1 MRIAGVGFS
10 CMDVYDQLNRMYPT
24 GNSVDFVIHMRRMG
38 VQASLVSVVGTDA
51 YGDMMIDMLKTE
63 KIDVSHLSVRQG
75 STAVFKMELNGNDR
89 VHKEKIEGV
98 MAHFALNEDDRRFI
112 AEHDALHTNL
122 SGRIERELPYF
133 RERGVSIVFDF
144 STRTKKDISGPILP
158 DVDYAFFSYT
168 EEDAYITE
176 FIAWAQALGPRIV
189 IATLGERGS
198 LAYDGKTLYRGQIVP
213 VEVVNTV
220 GAGDSFCAGFM
231 YGELQGWSIAE
242 SLNHGAR
249 TAAGVVT
256 KFEPY

>member
-1 MRIAGVGFS
+1 
-10 CMDVYDQLNRMYPT
+10 
-24 GNSVDFVIHMRRMG
+24 
-38 VQASLVSVVGTDA
+38 
-51 YGDMMIDMLKTE
+51 
-63 KIDVSHLSVRQG
+63 
-75 STAVFKMELNGNDR
+75 
-89 VHKEKIEGV
+89 

-144 STRTKKDISGPILP
+144 STRTKKDIAGPILP